1 MSVVPPSPPW
11 AITRVFLCFT
21 RIAAA
26 TPVATAA
33 ALPKRECSQGNCQE
47 VSG

>member
-1 MSVVPPSPPW
+1 LRP
-11 AITRVFLCFT
+11 FT
-21 RIAAA
+21 FIAAM

-33 ALPKRECSQGNCQE
+33 ALPKSEWIQGICQE